1 MGFRLQDNALPRI
14 LVVDDDRK
22 NVELMEAYLSPD
34 YEMIPAYRGKEALE
48 ILEKEEID
56 LVLLDVM
63 MPDMKGYEVC
73 VKLKENENTQ
83 FIPIIIVSALSRRK
97 DRIQGL
103 EAGAD
108 EFLTKP
114 IDQIELK
121 TRVKSLLR
129 LKELYDKNIAEKDL
143 AKKYLETAEVML
155 TVIDPDHKLKLIN
168 KKGCKVIGCGEVD
181 LIGTDFFK
189 TLIPERFREK
199 EISDFETFISG
210 KVDGLDNFE
219 SPLLRPDGEE
229 RIINWHNTLLKDKHG
244 KITGM
249 LSSGEDITEKKRSEE
264 ALAKAEETH
273 EKEIHHRIKNN
284 LQIIASLLDL
294 EASNFTDPRVI
305 DAFEESRNRVH
316 SISIAHEE
324 LYRSRDMT
332 NVAFRD
338 YVNDVT
344 NYLYQMNDLQ
354 GKDIELSMDVEDI
367 LLNVD
372 RAIHLGLIL
381 NELIVNSFKYAFPEG
396 KGNISIAF
404 HKKEEQFTF
413 IVADDGIGIPKG
425 IEIGKTNTLGMQ
437 LVNELVDQIGG
448 NVHLSR
454 SNGTEITIT
463 FKDR

>member
-1 MGFRLQDNALPRI
+1 MGSKVQENALPRI
-14 LVVDDDRK
+14 LVVDDDQK

-83 FIPIIIVSALSRRK
+83 FIPVIIVSALSRRK

-143 AKKYLETAEVML
+143 AKKYLETADVML

-168 KKGCKVIGCGEVD
+168 KKGCKIIGCEEVD
-181 LIGTDFFK
+181 FIGTDFFK

-199 EISDFETFISG
+199 EISDFDTFISG

-229 RIINWHNTLLKDKHG
+229 RIINWHNTLLKDKDG

-249 LSSGEDITEKKRSEE
+249 LSSGEDITEKKRAEE

-372 RAIHLGLIL
+372 KAIHLGLIL

-448 NVHLSR
+448 NVHLNR

>member
-1 MGFRLQDNALPRI
+1 MHDNALPRI
-14 LVVDDDRK
+14 LVVDDDQK

-34 YEMIPAYRGKEALE
+34 YETIPAYRGKEALE

-73 VKLKENENTQ
+73 IKLKEDNKTQ

-108 EFLTKP
+108 DFLTKP
-114 IDQIELK
+114 VDQIELK
-121 TRVKSLLR
+121 TRVRSLLR

-143 AKKYLETAEVML
+143 AKKYLETADVML

-168 KKGCKVIGCGEVD
+168 KKGCKIIGCGEVD

-189 TLIPERFREK
+189 TFIPERFREK
-199 EISDFETFISG
+199 EISDFDAFISG
-210 KVDGLDNFE
+210 NVSGLENFE

-229 RIINWHNTLLKDKHG
+229 RIINWHNTLLKNKNG
-244 KITGM
+244 EITGM
-249 LSSGEDITEKKRSEE
+249 LSSGEDITERKRAED
-264 ALAKAEETH
+264 ALIKAEEIH

-305 DAFEESRNRVH
+305 SAFEESRDRIH

-332 NVAFRD
+332 NVAFQD
-338 YVNDVT
+338 YARDVT
-344 NYLYQMNDLQ
+344 NYLYQMNGQ
-354 GKDIELSMDVEDI
+354 QAKDIKLRMKVEDT
-367 LLNVD
+367 LLSVD

-381 NELIVNSFKYAFPEG
+381 NELIVNCFKYAFPDG
-396 KGNISIAF
+396 KGNISIIF
-404 HKKEEQFTF
+404 HRKDDKFTL
-413 IVADDGIGIPKG
+413 IVADDGIGIPKE
-425 IEIGKTNTLGMQ
+425 IEIGNTKTLGMQ
-437 LVNELVDQIGG
+437 LVNELVKQIGG
-448 NVHLSR
+448 NIHIVR
-454 SNGTEITIT
+454 SNGTKITIT
-463 FKDR
+463 FKER